1 MTREITALTTII
13 DSLGPPRKIKSR
25 GPKYRRASVAII
37 IRVRPDPHRYSQYS
51 TRQQQQEQKSS
62 AGGPKQQGQ
71 GQSGQQGQPQGQQQ
85 LRPIQAIENPESLD
99 EFFDQ
104 DWVRTGVPEVLFIER
119 ATRKTDRWSGHVALP
134 GGKREEA
141 DEDDQ
146 ETAARETLEEIGLD
160 LSDLTQ
166 FRCLGALDDRELWT
180 SFGRVFLMV
189 LSPFVYIQLSPSTPP
204 LKPQPDEVA
213 SVHWQPL
220 SLFLDRLEKPQWTPM
235 TINLSSKLTPRLSRT
250 FLRGLFGT
258 MSLHSIEMPYK
269 PEFVLRTTSS
279 SAPSRLQHSTVNLSS
294 STISSGPGS
303 PTTKVVIDHDP
314 EWDPEHRPLKLWG
327 LTLQMMADL
336 LELKEG
342 PIQLDIRQMVWDS
355 KRMRKRLDA
364 GYLPGFSQMD
374 MHFWVRA
381 LLKFHS
387 WQGTEKKTLQSN
399 RVGSWESYY
408 RLVKQAFLFVI
419 LGRVAAIALLVKLLK
434 TPILRLLQGQSPLPS
449 ARS

>member
-1 MTREITALTTII
+1 MTREITALKTII

-37 IRVRPDPHRYSQYS
+37 IRVRPDQNRYSQYS
-51 TRQQQQEQKSS
+51 NTRHPQEQQQQQQQK
-62 AGGPKQQGQ
+62 KQQ
-71 GQSGQQGQPQGQQQ
+71 PQ
-85 LRPIQAIENPESLD
+85 LRPIQAVENPESLD
-99 EFFDQ
+99 EFFAQ
-104 DWVRTGVPEVLFIER
+104 DWVKTGVPEVLFIER

-134 GGKREEA
+134 GGKREEG

-160 LSDLTQ
+160 LSDLAQ

-189 LSPFVYIQLSPSTPP
+189 LSPFVYIQLLPSTPP

-220 SLFLDRLEKPQWTPM
+220 SLFLDRLEKPLWTPM

-269 PEFVLRTTSS
+269 PEFVLRSTQQMGSS
-279 SAPSRLQHSTVNLSS
+279 LSS
-294 STISSGPGS
+294 GGGS
-303 PTTKVVIDHDP
+303 PTSSVASSVIIDYEP
-314 EWDPEHRPLKLWG
+314 EWDPDHRPLKLWG

-336 LELKEG
+336 FELKDG
-342 PIQLDIRQMVWDS
+342 PIQLDIRQKVWDS

-364 GYLPGFSQMD
+364 GFLPGFSQAD

-387 WQGTEKKTLQSN
+387 WQGTEK
-399 RVGSWESYY
+399 
-408 RLVKQAFLFVI
+408 
-419 LGRVAAIALLVKLLK
+419 
-434 TPILRLLQGQSPLPS
+434 
-449 ARS
+449 

>member
-1 MTREITALTTII
+1 MSREITALKTII
-13 DSLGPPRKIKSR
+13 DSLGRPRKIKSR

-37 IRVRPDPHRYSQYS
+37 IRVRPDHNRYPQYNTSRHPPTIQPSSQKI
-51 TRQQQQEQKSS
+51 QH
-62 AGGPKQQGQ
+62 P
-71 GQSGQQGQPQGQQQ
+71 PQ

-99 EFFDQ
+99 EFFEQ

-146 ETAARETLEEIGLD
+146 ETAARETTEEIGLD

-220 SLFLDRLEKPQWTPM
+220 SLFLDRLDKPQWTPM

-250 FLRGLFGT
+250 FLKGLFGT

-269 PEFVLRTTSS
+269 PEFVLRTQMEKSTGSESGSS
-279 SAPSRLQHSTVNLSS
+279 SPSTTSTV
-294 STISSGPGS
+294 I
-303 PTTKVVIDHDP
+303 IDYEP
-314 EWDPEHRPLKLWG
+314 EWDPDHRPLKLWG

-336 LELKEG
+336 LELKDG
-342 PIQLDIRQMVWDS
+342 PIQLDIRQKVWDS

-364 GYLPGFSQMD
+364 GFLPGFSQAD

-387 WQGTEKKTLQSN
+387 WQGTENKTSQSN

-419 LGRVAAIALLVKLLK
+419 LGRLAAFALAMKLLRAP
-434 TPILRLLQGQSPLPS
+434 TMRMLQGSP

>member
-37 IRVRPDPHRYSQYS
+37 IRVRPDHHRYSQYS
-51 TRQQQQEQKSS
+51 STRQQQQDQTSS
-62 AGGPKQQGQ
+62 AGSKQ
-71 GQSGQQGQPQGQQQ
+71 GQQGHGQPGQPQ

-258 MSLHSIEMPYK
+258 MSLHSIEMPYQ
-269 PEFVLRTTSS
+269 PEFVLRTTTS
-279 SAPSRLQHSTVNLSS
+279 SAPSRLQQSTVDLSS
-294 STISSGPGS
+294 STLSGSGA
-303 PTTKVVIDHDP
+303 TTKVVIDYEP

-336 LELKEG
+336 LELKDG
-342 PIQLDIRQMVWDS
+342 PIQLDIRQKVWDS
-355 KRMRKRLDA
+355 KRMRRRLDA
-364 GYLPGFSQMD
+364 GYLPGFSQTD

-387 WQGTEKKTLQSN
+387 WQGTEKKTMQSN

-408 RLVKQAFLFVI
+408 RLVKQAFMFVI
-419 LGRVAAIALLVKLLK
+419 LGRVAAFALLVKLLK
-434 TPILRLLQGQSPLPS
+434 TPVLRLIQGQSPFPS
-449 ARS
+449 RS

>member
-1 MTREITALTTII
+1 MTREINALTSII
-13 DSLGPPRKIKSR
+13 NSLGPPRKTKSR
-25 GPKYRRASVAII
+25 GPKYRRAAVAII
-37 IRVRPDPHRYSQYS
+37 IRVRPDHHRYSQYS
-51 TRQQQQEQKSS
+51 STRQQQQDQKTS
-62 AGGPKQQGQ
+62 AGSKQEQQGQ
-71 GQSGQQGQPQGQQQ
+71 GQPGQQQ

-104 DWVRTGVPEVLFIER
+104 DWVQTGVPEILFIER

-180 SFGRVFLMV
+180 SFGQVFLMV

-250 FLRGLFGT
+250 FLKGLFGT
-258 MSLHSIEMPYK
+258 MSLHSVEMPYR
-269 PEFVLRTTSS
+269 PEFVLRTTTS
-279 SAPSRLQHSTVNLSS
+279 SAPSRLQQSTVDISS
-294 STISSGPGS
+294 STLSGSGA
-303 PTTKVVIDHDP
+303 TTKVVIDYEP

-336 LELKEG
+336 LELKDG
-342 PIQLDIRQMVWDS
+342 PIQLDIRQKVWDS
-355 KRMRKRLDA
+355 KRMRRRLDA
-364 GYLPGFSQMD
+364 GYLPGFSQTD

-387 WQGTEKKTLQSN
+387 WQGTEKKTVQSN
-399 RVGSWESYY
+399 RVGSWENYY
-408 RLVKQAFLFVI
+408 RLVKQAFVFVI
-419 LGRVAAIALLVKLLK
+419 LGRVAAFALLVKLLK
-434 TPILRLLQGQSPLPS
+434 TPVLRLLQGQSPLPS
-449 ARS
+449 RS